1 MFQHKR
7 LNMMFNYIRK
17 NEYTPV
23 SSLQSLLNITDRTI
37 RNDIQEINDTLTA
50 NGAFIKLKRNYG
62 YYIEITNQEKYSDF
76 LESFEHHDDKKLN
89 IDTSEERI
97 KYILNALLSSD
108 DYVSMDQLSEKIF
121 ISKNTLN

>member
-7 LNMMFNYIRK
+7 LNMMFNHIRK

-50 NGAFIKLKRNYG
+50 NGAFIKLRRNYG
-62 YYIEITNQEKYSDF
+62 YYVEITNQEKYTDF
-76 LESFEHHDDKKLN
+76 LETFEQH
-89 IDTSEERI
+89 EI
-97 KYILNALLSSD
+97 KY
-108 DYVSMDQLSEKIF
+108 
-121 ISKNTLN
+121 